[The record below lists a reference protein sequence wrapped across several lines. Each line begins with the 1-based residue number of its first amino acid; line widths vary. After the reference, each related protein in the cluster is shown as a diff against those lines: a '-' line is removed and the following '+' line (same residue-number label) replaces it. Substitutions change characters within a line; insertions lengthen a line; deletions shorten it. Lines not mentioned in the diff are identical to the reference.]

1 MILNDRVET
10 IIIDCFYTFLQAT
23 TVLDRLEEGREGTMN
38 TDIRILKIISFLF
51 FTKFYAENVFKFK
64 R

>member
-38 TDIRILKIISFLF
+38 TDIRLLKVSFLF
-51 FTKFYAENVFKFK
+51 FTKFYTENVLKFK

>member
-1 MILNDRVET
+1 MILSDRVET

-38 TDIRILKIISFLF
+38 TDIRLLKVSFLF
-51 FTKFYAENVFKFK
+51 FTKFYTENVFKFK

>member
-38 TDIRILKIISFLF
+38 TDIRLLKVSFLF
-51 FTKFYAENVFKFK
+51 FIKFYTENVFKFK

>member
-1 MILNDRVET
+1 MILNDRIET

-38 TDIRILKIISFLF
+38 TDIRLLKVSFLF
-51 FTKFYAENVFKFK
+51 FTKFYTENVLKFK

>member
-1 MILNDRVET
+1 MILNDRIET

-38 TDIRILKIISFLF
+38 TDIRLLKVSFLF
-51 FTKFYAENVFKFK
+51 FTKFYTENVFKFK

>member
-1 MILNDRVET
+1 MILSDRVET

-38 TDIRILKIISFLF
+38 TDIRLLKVSFLF
-51 FTKFYAENVFKFK
+51 FIKFYTENVFKFK

>member
-38 TDIRILKIISFLF
+38 TDIRLLKVSFLF
-51 FTKFYAENVFKFK
+51 FTKFYTENVFKFK

>member
-10 IIIDCFYTFLQAT
+10 IIIDYFYTFLQAT

-38 TDIRILKIISFLF
+38 TDIRLLKVSFLF
-51 FTKFYAENVFKFK
+51 FTKFYTENVFKFK

>member
-10 IIIDCFYTFLQAT
+10 IIIDYFYTFLQAT

-38 TDIRILKIISFLF
+38 TDIRLLKVSFLF
-51 FTKFYAENVFKFK
+51 FIKFYTENVFKFK

>member
-1 MILNDRVET
+1 MILSDRVET

-38 TDIRILKIISFLF
+38 TDIRLLKVSFLF
-51 FTKFYAENVFKFK
+51 FTKFYTENVLKFK

>member
-38 TDIRILKIISFLF
+38 TDIRFLKVSFLF
-51 FTKFYAENVFKFK
+51 FTKFYTENVLKFK